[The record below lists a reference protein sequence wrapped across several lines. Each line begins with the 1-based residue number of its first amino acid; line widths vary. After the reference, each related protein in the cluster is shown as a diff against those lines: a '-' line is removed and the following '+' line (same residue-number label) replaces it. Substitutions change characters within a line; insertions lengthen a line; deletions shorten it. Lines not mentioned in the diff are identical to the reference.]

1 MKQYRLIGL
10 TGSNGAGKGEAA
22 AFLVARGYSYRSL
35 SDIIREKLASVGL
48 AANRDHLIAKGNE
61 LRRDRRTRRPGP
73 AAPRQREQPDGHRQ
87 HPQPGRSRMPPE
99 GLGFLHG

>member
-10 TGSNGAGKGEAA
+10 TGSNGSGKGEAA

-48 AANRDHLIAKGNE
+48 AANRDNLIAKG
-61 LRRDRRTRRPGP
+61 RRPGP
-73 AAPRQREQPDGHRQ
+73 AAPGEREQPDGDRQ
-87 HPQPGRSRMPPE
+87 HPQSG
-99 GLGFLHG
+99 